1 MVILDK
7 KEKNW
12 YVIHTYSGHELKVKE
27 NIKKYIEDKEIQK
40 YFGRIII
47 PSEEVIEMRLGK
59 KRKSTRKFFPGYV
72 LIEMHINED
81 LWYLIK
87 KTPGVLGFI
96 GGSSENPTP
105 VKKTEINKILFRLK
119 NAIDKPKPKI
129 LFEPGE
135 IIRVVDGP
143 FSDFNG
149 SLEEV
154 NYEKNR
160 LKVSVMIF
168 GRSTPV
174 DLDFSQVEKI

>member
-1 MVILDK
+1 MI
-7 KEKNW
+7 
-12 YVIHTYSGHELKVKE
+12 
-27 NIKKYIEDKEIQK
+27 
-40 YFGRIII
+40 
-47 PSEEVIEMRLGK
+47 
-59 KRKSTRKFFPGYV
+59 
-72 LIEMHINED
+72 INED
-81 LWYLIK
+81 LWYLVK

-96 GGSSENPTP
+96 GGSSGNPSP
-105 VKKTEINKILFRLK
+105 IKNSEINNILFRLK
-119 NAIDKPKPKI
+119 NSIDKPKPKI

-154 NYEKNR
+154 NYDKNR

-174 DLDFSQVEKI
+174 DLDFSQVEKV

>member
-1 MVILDK
+1 MFLRIKITREKALLLIKISLLSLNSLRNNKNKK
-7 KEKNW
+7 KETLIRK
-12 YVIHTYSGHELKVKE
+12 K
-27 NIKKYIEDKEIQK
+27 IK
-40 YFGRIII
+40 
-47 PSEEVIEMRLGK
+47 S
-59 KRKSTRKFFPGYV
+59 SRKFFPGYV
-72 LIEMHINED
+72 LVEMNMKKN

-87 KTPGVLGFI
+87 RIPGVLDFI
-96 GGSSENPTP
+96 GGSPEKPIPINE
-105 VKKTEINKILFRLK
+105 KEINNILFRLK
-119 NAIDKPKPKI
+119 NAVDKPKPKI

-154 NYEKNR
+154 NYDKNR

-174 DLDFSQVEKI
+174 DLDFSQVEKV

>member
-1 MVILDK
+1 MDK
-7 KEKNW
+7 IAKNW
-12 YVIHTYSGHELKVKE
+12 YVVHAYSGQELKVKE
-27 NIKKYIEDKEIQK
+27 KIKRCILDSSFEK

-47 PSEEVIEMRLGK
+47 PSEEVVEMRFGK
-59 KRKSTRKFFPGYV
+59 KRKSNRKFFPGYV
-72 LIEMHINED
+72 LIEMHMKEE

-87 KTPGVLGFI
+87 KVPGVLGFI
-96 GGSSENPTP
+96 GGPSDKPNPIRSD
-105 VKKTEINKILFRLK
+105 EIETILFRLK
-119 NAIDKPKPKI
+119 NSIDKPKPKV

-154 NYEKNR
+154 NYDKNR

>member
-1 MVILDK
+1 MTDNQIK
-7 KEKNW
+7 KQW
-12 YVIHTYSGHELKVKE
+12 YVVHTYSGHESRVKE
-27 NIKKYIEDKEIQK
+27 QIQKRILIKEMKK
-40 YFGRIII
+40 YFGDIII
-47 PSEEVIEMRLGK
+47 PSEEVIEMKFGK
-59 KRKSTRKFFPGYV
+59 KRKSKRKFFPGYV
-72 LIEMHINED
+72 LVEMNMKED

-87 KTPGVLGFI
+87 KIPGVLGFI
-96 GGSSENPTP
+96 GGSSEKPIP
-105 VKKTEINKILFRLK
+105 ISSKEIKHILFRLK
-119 NAIDKPKPKI
+119 NSINKPKPKI

-154 NYEKNR
+154 NYDKNR

-174 DLDFSQVEKI
+174 DLDFSQVEKV

>member
-1 MVILDK
+1 LDK

-27 NIKKYIEDKEIQK
+27 HIKKYIENKEIK
-40 YFGRIII
+40 SFFGRIVI
-47 PSEEVIEMRLGK
+47 PSEEVVEMRFGK

-72 LIEMHINED
+72 LIEMHLNED
-81 LWYLIK
+81 LWYLVK

-96 GGSSENPTP
+96 GGSSENPIP
-105 VKKTEINKILFRLK
+105 VKKNEINKILFRLK

>member
-1 MVILDK
+1 LVDNIK
-7 KEKNW
+7 IKKNW
-12 YVIHTYSGHELKVKE
+12 YVVHTYSGQELKVKE
-27 NIKKYIEDKEIQK
+27 QIKKSIIVEGFNQ

-47 PSEEVIEMRLGK
+47 PSEEVIEIKFGK
-59 KRKSTRKFFPGYV
+59 KRKSSRKFFPGYV
-72 LIEMHINED
+72 LVEMNMKKN

-87 KTPGVLGFI
+87 RIPGVLDFI
-96 GGSSENPTP
+96 GGSPEKPMPINE
-105 VKKTEINKILFRLK
+105 KEINNILFRLK
-119 NAIDKPKPKI
+119 NAVDKPKPKI

-154 NYEKNR
+154 NYDKNR

-174 DLDFSQVEKI
+174 DLDFSQVEKV

>member
-1 MVILDK
+1 LDK
-7 KEKNW
+7 KNKNW
-12 YVIHTYSGHELKVKE
+12 YVIHTYSGNELKVKE
-27 NIKKYIEDKEIQK
+27 NIKKHIESKSLGED
-40 YFGRIII
+40 FGRIII
-47 PSEEVIEMRLGK
+47 PSEEVIEMRFGK

-72 LIEMHINED
+72 LIEMNMNED
-81 LWYLIK
+81 LWYLVK

-96 GGSSENPTP
+96 GGSSENPSP
-105 VKKTEINKILFRLK
+105 VKKSEINSILFRLK
-119 NAIDKPKPKI
+119 NSIDKPKPKI

-154 NYEKNR
+154 NYDKNR

-174 DLDFSQVEKI
+174 DLDFSQVEKV

>member
-1 MVILDK
+1 LVDNNVK
-7 KEKNW
+7 KKNW
-12 YVIHTYSGHELKVKE
+12 YVVHTYSGQELKVKE
-27 NIKKYIEDKEIQK
+27 QIKKRIIIKGFSK

-47 PSEEVIEMRLGK
+47 PSEEVIEMRFGK

-72 LIEMHINED
+72 LIEMYMKEN

-87 KTPGVLGFI
+87 RIPGVLSFI
-96 GGSSENPTP
+96 GGSSEKPIPINE
-105 VKKTEINKILFRLK
+105 KEIKNILFRLK
-119 NAIDKPKPKI
+119 NAVDKPKPKV

-154 NYEKNR
+154 NYDKNR

-174 DLDFSQVEKI
+174 DLDFSQVEKV

>member
-1 MVILDK
+1 M
-7 KEKNW
+7 
-12 YVIHTYSGHELKVKE
+12 G
-27 NIKKYIEDKEIQK
+27 
-40 YFGRIII
+40 
-47 PSEEVIEMRLGK
+47 EMRFGK
-59 KRKSTRKFFPGYV
+59 KRKSIRKFFPGYV
-72 LIEMHINED
+72 LVEMIINEE

-87 KTPGVLGFI
+87 KIPGVLGFI
-96 GGSSENPTP
+96 GGPSDKPIP
-105 VKKTEINKILFRLK
+105 VKKEEIANILFRLK
-119 NAIDKPKPKI
+119 NSIDKPKPKV

-154 NYEKNR
+154 NYDKNR

-174 DLDFSQVEKI
+174 DLDFSQVEKV

>member
-1 MVILDK
+1 LLTLDK
-7 KEKNW
+7 KKKNW

-27 NIKKYIEDKEIQK
+27 SIKKYIETKDLKK

-47 PSEEVIEMRLGK
+47 PSEEVVEMRFGK

-72 LIEMHINED
+72 LIEMIINED

-96 GGSSENPTP
+96 GGSSGNPSP
-105 VKKTEINKILFRLK
+105 IKNSEINNILFRLK
-119 NAIDKPKPKI
+119 NSIDKPKPKI

-154 NYEKNR
+154 NYDKNR

>member
-1 MVILDK
+1 LDK
-7 KEKNW
+7 KKKDW
-12 YVIHTYSGHELKVKE
+12 YVIHTYSGQEAKVKE
-27 NIKKYIEDKEIQK
+27 QIKKHIISQSLTEH
-40 YFGRIII
+40 FGRIII
-47 PSEEVIEMRLGK
+47 PSEEVIEMRFGK

-72 LIEMHINED
+72 LVEMQINEN
-81 LWYLIK
+81 LWYVIK
-87 KTPGVLGFI
+87 KIPGVLGFI
-96 GGSSENPTP
+96 GGSSEKPMPIKEN
-105 VKKTEINKILFRLK
+105 EINNILFRLK

-154 NYEKNR
+154 NYDKNR

-174 DLDFSQVEKI
+174 DLDFSQVEKV

>member
-1 MVILDK
+1 LDK

-12 YVIHTYSGHELKVKE
+12 YVVHTYSGHELKVKE
-27 NIKKYIEDKEIQK
+27 HIKKYIENKEIK
-40 YFGRIII
+40 KFFGRIVI
-47 PSEEVIEMRLGK
+47 PSEEVVEMRFGK

-72 LIEMHINED
+72 LIEMHINKN
-81 LWYLIK
+81 LWYLVK

-96 GGSSENPTP
+96 GGSSENPIP
-105 VKKTEINKILFRLK
+105 IKKNEINKILFRLK

>member
-1 MVILDK
+1 MDK
-7 KEKNW
+7 KKKNW
-12 YVIHTYSGHELKVKE
+12 YVIHTYSGQELKVKDH
-27 NIKKYIEDKEIQK
+27 IKKYIEDQDLSQS
-40 YFGRIII
+40 FGRIII

-59 KRKSTRKFFPGYV
+59 KKRSTRKFFPGYV
-72 LIEMHINED
+72 LIEMHINEN
-81 LWYLIK
+81 LWYLVK

-96 GGSSENPTP
+96 GGSSGSPSPIKED
-105 VKKTEINKILFRLK
+105 EINKILFRLK
-119 NAIDKPKPKI
+119 NSIDKPKPKI

-154 NYEKNR
+154 NYDKNR

-174 DLDFSQVEKI
+174 DLDFSQVEKV

>member
-1 MVILDK
+1 MDNIK
-7 KEKNW
+7 KDW
-12 YVIHTYSGHELKVKE
+12 YVVHTYSGREIKVREQIKQHILKK
-27 NIKKYIEDKEIQK
+27 NLQD

-47 PSEEVIEMRLGK
+47 PSEEVIEMRFGK

-72 LIEMHINED
+72 LVEMQINED

-87 KTPGVLGFI
+87 KIPGVLDFI
-96 GGSSENPTP
+96 GGSSGKPTP
-105 VKKTEINKILFRLK
+105 IKQAEINNILFRLK
-119 NAIDKPKPKI
+119 NSIDKPKPKI

-154 NYEKNR
+154 NYDKNR

-174 DLDFSQVEKI
+174 DLDFSQVEKV

>member
-1 MVILDK
+1 LDNK
-7 KEKNW
+7 KKDW
-12 YVIHTYSGHELKVKE
+12 YVIHTYSGYELKVKE
-27 NIKKYIEDKEIQK
+27 KIKEYIEIKNIKE

-96 GGSSENPTP
+96 GGSPEKPSPI
-105 VKKTEINKILFRLK
+105 KTSEINNILFRLK
-119 NAIDKPKPKI
+119 NAVDKPKPKI
-129 LFEPGE
+129 IFEPGE

-154 NYEKNR
+154 NYDKNR

>member
-1 MVILDK
+1 MVDFK
-7 KEKNW
+7 KDW
-12 YVIHTYSGHELKVKE
+12 YVIHTYSGYELRVKE
-27 NIKKYIEDKEIQK
+27 QIKKRILSDDLKK
-40 YFGRIII
+40 YFGRVII
-47 PSEEVIEMRLGK
+47 PSEEVVEMRFGK

-72 LIEMHINED
+72 LVEMNMKES

-87 KTPGVLGFI
+87 RIPGVLGFI
-96 GGSSENPTP
+96 GGSSEKPMPIT
-105 VKKTEINKILFRLK
+105 KKEINNILFRLK

-154 NYEKNR
+154 NYDKHR
-160 LKVSVMIF
+160 LKVSIMIF

-174 DLDFSQVEKI
+174 DLDFSQVEKV

>member
-1 MVILDK
+1 LDK
-7 KEKNW
+7 NKKNW

-27 NIKKYIEDKEIQK
+27 NIKKEIEIKNLKEH
-40 YFGRIII
+40 FGRIII
-47 PSEEVIEMRLGK
+47 PSEEVVEMRFGK
-59 KRKSTRKFFPGYV
+59 KRKSKRKFFPGYV
-72 LIEMHINED
+72 LIEMNMDEK
-81 LWYLIK
+81 LWYIVK
-87 KTPGVLGFI
+87 KIPSVLGFI
-96 GGSSENPTP
+96 GGSSENPSP
-105 VKKTEINKILFRLK
+105 IKKNEINNILFRLK

-154 NYEKNR
+154 NYDKNR

-174 DLDFSQVEKI
+174 DLDFSQVEKV